1 MDTEV
6 EEIIYLTVPELQ
18 GHTDKELKDFA
29 RKIKSQLVILH
40 SFLRFIRDTNNAGE
54 TFADNMDFLGDENEI
69 EDFIERCRG
78 QLLNIRAILGMRS
91 GELVTARRRTL
102 EERNNDEMGK
112 EDRDAETGRRGHP
125 PVGGRMKGGIS
136 KLSSDLGMAL
146 RKLEKNIMDDID
158 NALSYKPRFKN
169 LIRRILREQ
178 QNGNLGERD
187 MEWISEYIQGIG
199 ALMPDES
206 GSDDYSAGDS
216 DSEDEMEGEGRTGGV
231 IVGGSY
237 AGIRADALRL
247 AEDIRTG
254 GEITP
259 ALQEAYR
266 QRYVVIR
273 NNFLTERDT
282 FTAEQRRLIK
292 EDLRFITN
300 MVDLREKNN
309 KAKGGAIDIDPDFR
323 PANETVISFIDEL
336 MVNIINP
343 TPEIVRELRRKY
355 NNILRT
361 WSHIFEDNTPS
372 RWDKI
377 KERMEAADET
387 LTELEIEVGIPHG
400 GALIR
405 PNNVKPNYPFGGSI
419 AQPVN
424 GKFLPFF

>member
-309 KAKGGAIDIDPDFR
+309 KAKGG
-323 PANETVISFIDEL
+323 
-336 MVNIINP
+336 
-343 TPEIVRELRRKY
+343 
-355 NNILRT
+355 
-361 WSHIFEDNTPS
+361 
-372 RWDKI
+372 
-377 KERMEAADET
+377 
-387 LTELEIEVGIPHG
+387 
-400 GALIR
+400 
-405 PNNVKPNYPFGGSI
+405 SI
-419 AQPVN
+419 ARPIN
-424 GKFLPFF
+424 DKFLPFF